1 MFIIAI
7 VVHTLIQPTEIKKMN
22 TELEK
27 ELKAHVIDT
36 LAQYD
41 DDDTDFSEL
50 HYHAFNEDYYVIGYY
65 QASEW
70 LKKHDIDAFEATD
83 TVIQYE
89 KDNFGE
95 TNTKIN
101 SEAIVNMYVYIKGD
115 ELINSLNI
123 DLDNCTKADILEALD
138 K

>member
-1 MFIIAI
+1 
-7 VVHTLIQPTEIKKMN
+7 MN